1 LAYWTNRTKVRFM
14 AMTVNMHEAKT
25 NFSKL
30 AKMVESGEQVF
41 VARNGKVI
49 MKMVPLHPGER
60 TEPRDFSVI
69 RGTMGSIS
77 DEEWERLDQE
87 FLDSIEYGEWDE

>member
-1 LAYWTNRTKVRFM
+1 M

-30 AKMVESGEQVF
+30 AKLVESGEQVF

>member
-1 LAYWTNRTKVRFM
+1 M

-30 AKMVESGEQVF
+30 AKLVESGEQVF

-49 MKMVPLHPGER
+49 MKLSPLDSGER
-60 TEPRDFSVI
+60 VVARDLSTL
-69 RGTMGSIS
+69 RGSMGYVS
-77 DEEWERLDQE
+77 DEDWDAMDRE
-87 FLDSIEYGEWDE
+87 FLSSIEYGEVDD

>member
-1 LAYWTNRTKVRFM
+1 M

-30 AKMVESGEQVF
+30 AKLVESGEQVF

-49 MKMVPLHPGER
+49 MKMVPLRPGER
-60 TEPRDFSVI
+60 TKPRDFSVI
-69 RGTMGSIS
+69 RGTMGYIS
-77 DEEWERLDQE
+77 DEEWVKLDQE
-87 FLDSIEYGEWDE
+87 FLDSIEYGEFDD